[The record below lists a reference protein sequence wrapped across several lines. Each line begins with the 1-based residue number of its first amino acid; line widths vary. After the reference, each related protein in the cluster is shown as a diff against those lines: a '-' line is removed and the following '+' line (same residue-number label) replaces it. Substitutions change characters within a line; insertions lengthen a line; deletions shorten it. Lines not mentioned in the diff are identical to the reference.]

1 MATSQSI
8 AQTRAFPISYRH
20 LAAALLCGFALR
32 LLFISRFPFYAG
44 DTKFY
49 EELAQNWLYHGVYG
63 LFIRGDLTAVDQ
75 RVPGYP
81 AFLAVIYSIFGRKRI
96 AVMLA
101 QAVIDLATCVFAAL
115 IAARIAPEG
124 KKQIAATIALW
135 IAVLCPFTASYT
147 AAILTETLAA
157 FFTTLALLVLVW
169 ALTNARF
176 EQPPDRTPRGSL
188 GDRSRASLD
197 RITTRLMMVSFLLAG
212 FVAGLGTLVR
222 PETPLVLAAAG
233 IVICVLWRR
242 RADWWTAA
250 LASLWMAVG
259 LLAALTPW
267 AARNARTMGRVEF
280 LAPHYAESAGDYI
293 PRGFYAWTRTWMVRY
308 GDAYRVTWALGK
320 KPIEMNALP
329 AAAFD
334 SDAERERVTALL
346 ASYNSDLD
354 MTPALDGRFEELA
367 RERAAAH
374 PLRTF
379 VLIPTKRAF
388 AIWFSPRVD
397 VLQYSG
403 KLRSPAEDHHANA
416 AEFDVTL
423 LFWILDFVYIGLA
436 LAGAWRYRNNPGCAL
451 IIAYLVI
458 RTALF
463 TQLPTIEPRYV
474 VVCFAAI
481 AALGALAFV
490 KSNRDPS
497 SPGRES
503 FVAADV
509 ARIRRAYATKR

>member
-1 MATSQSI
+1 MARSSNNEH
-8 AQTRAFPISYRH
+8 ARAFPISYRQ
-20 LAAALLCGFALR
+20 LAAALACGLALR

-63 LFIRGDLTAVDQ
+63 LFIRGELTAVDQ

-81 AFLAVIYSIFGRKRI
+81 AFLAVIYSIFGRTRI

-101 QAVIDLATCVFAAL
+101 QAVIDLATCLFAAL
-115 IAARIAPEG
+115 IAARIAPASE
-124 KKQIAATIALW
+124 KQTAATIALW

-157 FFTTLALLVLVW
+157 FFTTLALVVLVG
-169 ALTNARF
+169 AVTDSRF
-176 EQPPDRTPRGSL
+176 ESPL
-188 GDRSRASLD
+188 DRSRGGSAPARSRPSAD
-197 RITTRLMMVSFLLAG
+197 RNTTRMITGSFLLAG

-233 IVICVLWRR
+233 IVLCIFWRR
-242 RADWWTAA
+242 RADWWKVA

-259 LLAALTPW
+259 LLTALTPW

-280 LAPHYAESAGDYI
+280 LSPHYAESAGDYM
-293 PRGFYAWTRTWMVRY
+293 PRGFYEWTRTWMVRY

-334 SDAERERVTALL
+334 SDAERERVAVLL
-346 ASYNSDLD
+346 ASYNSDLQ
-354 MTPALDGRFEELA
+354 MTPALDRRFEELA
-367 RERAAAH
+367 RERSAAH

-403 KLRSPAEDHHANA
+403 QLRPPGEQHHANPV
-416 AEFDVTL
+416 EFDVTL
-423 LFWILDFVYIGLA
+423 LFWILDLVYIGLA
-436 LAGAWRYRNNPGCAL
+436 IAGAWRYRKNPGCAL
-451 IIAYLVI
+451 IVAYLVI

-474 VVCFAAI
+474 VVCFPAI

>member
-1 MATSQSI
+1 MAKSPSI
-8 AQTRAFPISYRH
+8 AHTSAFPVSYRH

-49 EELAQNWLYHGVYG
+49 EELAQNWLYHGVHG
-63 LFIRGDLTAVDQ
+63 LFIRGELTAVDQ

-81 AFLAVIYSIFGRKRI
+81 AFLAVIYSIFGGTRF

-101 QAVIDLATCVFAAL
+101 QAVLDLATCLFAAL
-115 IAARIAPEG
+115 IAARIAPAS
-124 KKQIAATIALW
+124 KKQTAATIALW

-157 FFTTLALLVLVW
+157 FFTTLTLLVLVW
-169 ALTNARF
+169 ALTNLQF
-176 EQPPDRTPRGSL
+176 ERPPDRTPGGSV
-188 GDRSRASLD
+188 GDRSRATFD
-197 RITTRLMMVSFLLAG
+197 RNTARLLMVSFLLAG

-233 IVICVLWRR
+233 IVICILWRR
-242 RADWWTAA
+242 RADWERAT
-250 LASLWMAVG
+250 LASLWMGVG

-267 AARNARTMGRVEF
+267 AVRNARTMGRIEF
-280 LAPHYAESAGDYI
+280 LAPHYAESAGDYM

-308 GDAYRVTWALGK
+308 SDAYRLTWALGK
-320 KPIEMNALP
+320 KPIEMDVFP

-334 SDAERERVTALL
+334 SEAERERVAVLF
-346 ASYNSDLD
+346 ASYNSELH
-354 MTPALDGRFEELA
+354 MTPALDGKFDELA
-367 RERAAAH
+367 HERAAAH

-388 AIWFSPRVD
+388 AIWLSPRVD
-397 VLQYSG
+397 VLRYSG
-403 KLRSPAEDHHANA
+403 QLWPPGEQHHANPV
-416 AEFDVTL
+416 EFDVTL
-423 LFWILDFVYIGLA
+423 LFWFLDFLYIGLA
-436 LAGAWRYRNNPGCAL
+436 LAGAWRHRTNPGCAL
-451 IIAYLVI
+451 IVAYLVI

-474 VVCFAAI
+474 VVCFPAI

-490 KSNRDPS
+490 KSKRDPS

>member
-1 MATSQSI
+1 MARSSSI
-8 AQTRAFPISYRH
+8 ADTRAFPISYRN

-32 LLFISRFPFYAG
+32 LLFISHFPFYAG

-63 LFIRGDLTAVDQ
+63 LFIRGELTAVDQ

-81 AFLAVIYSIFGRKRI
+81 AFLSAIYSMFGRTRI

-101 QAVIDLATCVFAAL
+101 QAVIDLVTCVFAAL
-115 IAARIAPEG
+115 IAARIAPAAR
-124 KKQIAATIALW
+124 KQTAATIALW

-169 ALTNARF
+169 AFTNPQFELSLART
-176 EQPPDRTPRGSL
+176 PGGSAGDWSRTSDDRTR
-188 GDRSRASLD
+188 
-197 RITTRLMMVSFLLAG
+197 TRTLMRSFLLAG

-233 IVICVLWRR
+233 IVTCILWRR
-242 RADWWTAA
+242 RTDWGKAA
-250 LASLWMAVG
+250 LVGLWMAMG

-267 AARNARTMGRVEF
+267 AVRNARTMGRIEF

-320 KPIEMNALP
+320 KPIEMDAFP

-334 SDAERERVTALL
+334 SDVERERVAVLL
-346 ASYNSDLD
+346 ASYNSDLH
-354 MTPALDGRFEELA
+354 MTPALDRKFEVLA
-367 RERAAAH
+367 HERAAAH

-388 AIWFSPRVD
+388 GIWFSPRVD
-397 VLQYSG
+397 VLRYSG
-403 KLRSPAEDHHANA
+403 ELWPPSEQHHTNPV
-416 AEFDVTL
+416 EFDVTL
-423 LFWILDFVYIGLA
+423 LFWFLDLVYIGLA
-436 LAGAWRYRNNPGCAL
+436 LVGAWRYRINPGCAL
-451 IIAYLVI
+451 IVAYLVI

-474 VVCFAAI
+474 VVCFPAI

-497 SPGRES
+497 SPGRDS

>member
-1 MATSQSI
+1 M
-8 AQTRAFPISYRH
+8 RC
-20 LAAALLCGFALR
+20 AAVTDRNTAR
-32 LLFISRFPFYAG
+32 LL
-44 DTKFY
+44 
-49 EELAQNWLYHGVYG
+49 
-63 LFIRGDLTAVDQ
+63 
-75 RVPGYP
+75 
-81 AFLAVIYSIFGRKRI
+81 
-96 AVMLA
+96 
-101 QAVIDLATCVFAAL
+101 
-115 IAARIAPEG
+115 
-124 KKQIAATIALW
+124 
-135 IAVLCPFTASYT
+135 
-147 AAILTETLAA
+147 
-157 FFTTLALLVLVW
+157 
-169 ALTNARF
+169 
-176 EQPPDRTPRGSL
+176 
-188 GDRSRASLD
+188 
-197 RITTRLMMVSFLLAG
+197 MVSFLLAG

-233 IVICVLWRR
+233 IVLCILWRHR
-242 RADWWTAA
+242 VDWWKVG

-259 LLAALTPW
+259 LLVALTPW
-267 AARNARTMGRVEF
+267 AARNARTMGRIEF
-280 LAPHYAESAGDYI
+280 LAPHYAESAGDYM

-334 SDAERERVTALL
+334 SDAERERVAVLL
-346 ASYNSDLD
+346 AGYNSDLH
-354 MTPALDGRFEELA
+354 MTPALDRRFEALA

-388 AIWFSPRVD
+388 AIWFTPRVD

-403 KLRSPAEDHHANA
+403 KLWPLTEQHRANP

-423 LFWILDFVYIGLA
+423 LFWFLDLVYIGLA
-436 LAGAWRYRNNPGCAL
+436 LVGGWRYRTNPGCVL
-451 IIAYLVI
+451 IVAYLVI

-474 VVCFAAI
+474 VVCFPAI

>member
-1 MATSQSI
+1 LLMA
-8 AQTRAFPISYRH
+8 
-20 LAAALLCGFALR
+20 
-32 LLFISRFPFYAG
+32 
-44 DTKFY
+44 
-49 EELAQNWLYHGVYG
+49 
-63 LFIRGDLTAVDQ
+63 
-75 RVPGYP
+75 
-81 AFLAVIYSIFGRKRI
+81 
-96 AVMLA
+96 
-101 QAVIDLATCVFAAL
+101 
-115 IAARIAPEG
+115 
-124 KKQIAATIALW
+124 
-135 IAVLCPFTASYT
+135 
-147 AAILTETLAA
+147 
-157 FFTTLALLVLVW
+157 
-169 ALTNARF
+169 
-176 EQPPDRTPRGSL
+176 
-188 GDRSRASLD
+188 
-197 RITTRLMMVSFLLAG
+197 SFLLAG

-222 PETPLVLAAAG
+222 PETPLVLASAG
-233 IVICVLWRR
+233 IVICILWRR
-242 RADWWTAA
+242 RADWWKAG

-267 AARNARTMGRVEF
+267 AARNARTMGRIEF
-280 LAPHYAESAGDYI
+280 LSPHYAESAGDYM

-334 SDAERERVTALL
+334 SDEERALVAILL
-346 ASYNSDLD
+346 ASYNGDLD
-354 MTPALDGRFEELA
+354 MTPALDRKFEQLA
-367 RERAAAH
+367 HERAAAH
-374 PLRTF
+374 PVRTF

-416 AEFDVTL
+416 TEFDVTL

-436 LAGAWRYRNNPGCAL
+436 LAGAWCYRGNPGCAL
-451 IIAYLVI
+451 IVVFLVI

-463 TQLPTIEPRYV
+463 TQLTTVEPRYV
-474 VVCFAAI
+474 VVCFPAI

-490 KSNRDPS
+490 KSNQEFS
-497 SPGRES
+497 SRGREN